1 MKFSSKREVSE
12 ITVGCTEEN
21 GQYAFYIRDNGVGFD
36 MQHAHKLYNAF
47 ERLHSEEEFEG
58 SGMGL
63 AAVRNIIERH
73 GGRTWIESR
82 EDAGTTVYFTLPV

>member
-1 MKFSSKREVSE
+1 MSE

-21 GQYAFYIRDNGVGFD
+21 GQYAFYIRDNRSALTCS
-36 MQHAHKLYNAF
+36 MLKLYNAF

-73 GGRTWIESR
+73 GGRTWIEER